1 MSVLNI
7 GAYWM
12 EDKNSSNT
20 NNVMFL
26 STHMDDG
33 VEGMI
38 KSQHVL
44 EI

>member
-20 NNVMFL
+20 NNVMFFVN
-26 STHMDDG
+26 THG
-33 VEGMI
+33 
-38 KSQHVL
+38 
-44 EI
+44 